1 MEKGNILIVDDDKDI
16 VNLIRDILEDEDY
29 TVTPAFNGMDA
40 LKLIKD
46 NIFDLLIIDIML
58 PDIDGYEIC
67 KKIRDDI
74 YSPIIIL
81 SAKNKAMDKVIG
93 FELGADDYITKPFD
107 DNELIARVK
116 AHLRRSKRNESIS
129 ARAKD
134 GIIKFKG
141 VELNKNSYE
150 VYKENLK
157 IELSTKEFQ
166 ILAYMME
173 YANIVLTRDQ
183 IYNAVWGFED
193 FGDVTTVTVHI
204 KKLREKIDGDDK
216 FIKTVWGVGYKF
228 IGEKLWKLRVF
239 TKK

>member
-29 TVTPAFNGMDA
+29 TVTSAFNGMDA
-40 LKLIKD
+40 LKLIKSST
-46 NIFDLLIIDIML
+46 FDLLIIDIML

-67 KKIRDDI
+67 RKIRDDV

-116 AHLRRSKRNESIS
+116 AHLRRSKRNESVS
-129 ARAKD
+129 DSAKD

-150 VYKENLK
+150 VYIEGLK
-157 IELSTKEFQ
+157 IELSTKEFL

-204 KKLREKIDGDDK
+204 KKLREKIDSQDK

-228 IGEKLWKLRVF
+228 IGEKL
-239 TKK
+239 

>member
-1 MEKGNILIVDDDKDI
+1 MEKQTILIVDDDKDI
-16 VNLIRDILEDEDY
+16 VHLIIDILEDEAY
-29 TVTPAFNGMDA
+29 TVSSAFNGIDA
-40 LKLIKD
+40 LKLIAD
-46 NIFDLLIIDIML
+46 NKFDLLIIDIML
-58 PDIDGYEIC
+58 PDVNGYEIC

-74 YSPIIIL
+74 TAPIIIL

-107 DNELIARVK
+107 DNELIARIK
-116 AHLRRSKRNESIS
+116 AHLRRSKRNESTITS
-129 ARAKD
+129 IKD

-141 VELNKNSYE
+141 IELDKNSYE
-150 VYKENLK
+150 VHIGGLK
-157 IELSTKEFQ
+157 TELSTKEFQ

-183 IYNAVWGFED
+183 IYNAVWGFQD

-204 KKLREKIDGDDK
+204 KKLREKIDIGDN

-228 IGEKLWKLRVF
+228 IGQKV
-239 TKK
+239 